1 MVRARLRALER
12 MLVLERAEVQ
22 VEALVSRLVQRW
34 SWYAYECWPLPD
46 SMEFIDQLFDAG
58 FYLRANLKVISY
70 LEECKREEKIPE
82 ERRMCQILLP
92 WYR

>member
-34 SWYAYECWPLPD
+34 YWFTLEGWPLPD

-58 FYLRANLKVISY
+58 FYLRANLKAISY
-70 LEECKREEKIPE
+70 LEECKREGKVPE
-82 ERRMCQILLP
+82 ERRLCRILLP